1 MRIVKKEGHSL
12 GWKGLSIGI
21 LLGLGVTL
29 LLFPRGFFSFRLSF
43 SDWMYSIDLLDNDLS
58 VYPKASE
65 ISRKYFTG

>member
-1 MRIVKKEGHSL
+1 MLDHN
-12 GWKGLSIGI
+12 
-21 LLGLGVTL
+21 T
-29 LLFPRGFFSFRLSF
+29 F